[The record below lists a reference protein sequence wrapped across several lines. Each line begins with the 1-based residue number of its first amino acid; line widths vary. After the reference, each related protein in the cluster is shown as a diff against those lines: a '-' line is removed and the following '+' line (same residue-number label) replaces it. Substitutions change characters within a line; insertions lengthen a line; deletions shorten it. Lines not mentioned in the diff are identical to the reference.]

1 MLYPRNHD
9 LFPLPKKL
17 SILPR
22 TKKESALWDFFPKLL
37 VPVKTK
43 DGGKKRKRGSRGQTT
58 ITSSLGVLSKNV
70 DMPKLRELAANE
82 NTDLRRD
89 WPVVLC
95 SVSNTSNLRDKLVSL
110 KYIETDQKVIE
121 YFENEK
127 TKVCNYI

>member
-1 MLYPRNHD
+1 M
-9 LFPLPKKL
+9 
-17 SILPR
+17 
-22 TKKESALWDFFPKLL
+22 
-37 VPVKTK
+37 
-43 DGGKKRKRGSRGQTT
+43 
-58 ITSSLGVLSKNV
+58 

-121 YFENEK
+121 YFEKEK
-127 TKVCNYI
+127 TKVCNFI